1 MGSDLR
7 WSGPLKRPPAVA
19 AACVARGLGVE
30 HLLCEGYLD
39 SDLAMGSSGGDTRG
53 FRRRQPIAVVV
64 LWGLSGRLR
73 AAPDP

>member
-7 WSGPLKRPPAVA
+7 WTGPLKRPPAVA
-19 AACVARGLGVE
+19 FFVGRGLGVE

-64 LWGLSGRLR
+64 LRGLSGRLS

>member
-7 WSGPLKRPPAVA
+7 WSGPLNRPPAVA
-19 AACVARGLGVE
+19 AVYLGRGLGVE

-64 LWGLSGRLR
+64 LRGLSGRLR